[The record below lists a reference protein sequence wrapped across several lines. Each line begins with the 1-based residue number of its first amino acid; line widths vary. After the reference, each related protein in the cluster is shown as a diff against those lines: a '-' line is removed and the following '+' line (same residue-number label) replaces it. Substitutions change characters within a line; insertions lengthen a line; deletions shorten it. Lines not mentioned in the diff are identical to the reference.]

1 MIVLDT
7 NVISELMHKI
17 TDTRV
22 VNWLDGQPRTSVWTT
37 SVTVMEIRYGLQI
50 LPEGK
55 RRTLMTVTFEKILT
69 DHLEGRI
76 AAFDSAA
83 AERAGEL
90 MALRHKKGRHVEVR
104 DAMIAAII
112 LDRNATFATRNTV
125 HFDDLS
131 VPVINPWL
139 GKDS

>member
-17 TDTRV
+17 ADTRV
-22 VNWLDGQPRTSVWTT
+22 VSWLDRQPRTSVWTT
-37 SVTVMEIRYGLQI
+37 SVTVMEIQYGLQI

-55 RRTLMTVTFEKILT
+55 RRTLMTATFDKILT
-69 DHLEGRI
+69 DQIGGRI

-83 AERAGEL
+83 AELAGEL
-90 MALRHKKGRHVEVR
+90 MASRHKKGRQVEFR

-112 LDRNATFATRNTV
+112 LDRHATFATRDTAD
-125 HFDDLS
+125 FDDLS

-139 GKDS
+139 GNNS